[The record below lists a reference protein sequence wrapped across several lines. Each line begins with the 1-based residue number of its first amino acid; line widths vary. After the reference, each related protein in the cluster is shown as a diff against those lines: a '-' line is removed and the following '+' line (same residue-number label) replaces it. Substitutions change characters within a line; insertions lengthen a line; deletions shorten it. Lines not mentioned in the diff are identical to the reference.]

1 MKIQKIRKKYLI
13 IGSIVLIL
21 VIARLMLPYFVT
33 RFVNK
38 VLADIPGYTGSISGV
53 DIRLLRGA
61 YSIEDLKLFKV
72 EGIEKI
78 PFIDIPTTDLSIE
91 WSAIFKGSIVG
102 EVIFTN
108 PKLNF
113 IGGDRKDASGK
124 TTNQTGEDV
133 DWTVP
138 IKRLMPLQINR
149 LEIENGSVF
158 FYDFTTKPK
167 VDLHL
172 KQLHLLATNLNN
184 ADKQGTAL
192 PSKLKATA
200 VSIGNGQ
207 LTINMDIN
215 ILKEIP
221 DLDMDMKFE
230 SINMPALND
239 FFFAYS
245 KVDIEK
251 GIFNVYS
258 ELTIEDGKIKGYVK
272 PVAQDVKIV
281 SWKNDKQDG
290 INLIW
295 QAIVGFFVEIFTNQE
310 KNQFATKAELS
321 GDLTSIKT
329 KVWPTVWNVFKN
341 AFVKAFE
348 MNTDNTIKFTPRKVQ
363 ATKKEKRKRER
374 AKKKKIE
381 SRAEKK

>member
-1 MKIQKIRKKYLI
+1 MKIKKIKKKYIIIGSVVLILI
-13 IGSIVLIL
+13 IG
-21 VIARLMLPYFVT
+21 RLMLPCFVT

-38 VLADIPGYTGSISGV
+38 VLADIPGYSGSISDV
-53 DIRLLRGA
+53 DIQLIRGA
-61 YSIEDLKLFKV
+61 YLIHDLKLFKV
-72 EGIEKI
+72 EGVEKI
-78 PFIDIPTTDLSIE
+78 PFIDIPTTDLSVE

-113 IGGDRKDASGK
+113 IGGDQKDAAGK

-149 LEIENGSVF
+149 LEIENGSIF
-158 FYDFTTKPK
+158 FYDFTTKPE
-167 VDLHL
+167 VDIHL

-184 ADKQGTAL
+184 ADKQTVAL
-192 PSKLKATA
+192 PSHMKATA

-215 ILKEIP
+215 VLKEIP

-239 FFFAYS
+239 FFFAYA
-245 KVDIEK
+245 KVDVEK
-251 GIFNVYS
+251 GVFNIYS
-258 ELTIEDGKIKGYVK
+258 ELTIEDGILKGYVK
-272 PVAQDVKIV
+272 PLAQDVKIA

-290 INLIW
+290 LNLVW
-295 QAIVGFFVEIFTNQE
+295 QSIVGFFVEIFTNQE
-310 KNQFATKAELS
+310 KDQFATKADLA
-321 GDLTSIKT
+321 GDLNDVKT
-329 KVWPTVWNVFKN
+329 KTWPTIWNIFKN

-348 MNTDNTIKFTPRKVQ
+348 KNTDNTIKFTPRKIQ
-363 ATKKEKRKRER
+363 ETKKEKRKRER
-374 AKKKKIE
+374 
-381 SRAEKK
+381 SEKKSEAAGSKK